1 MLCHLHGLPSRLAV
15 EESRMAGPMSG
26 VKVVEMGVWVAGP
39 ASGCVLADWGA
50 EVLKIEPVAIGDPS
64 RLFSRMLG
72 ADLPFNPPFEMDNRG
87 KRSIAIDLGHPEG
100 LAIALELIDAADVFL
115 TNVRMAGL
123 ERLGLDYASLKRRNP
138 RLVYAAI
145 SGYGFEG
152 PDAERAGYDIAA
164 FWARSGI
171 AHSLTN
177 PGADPPFQRGGMG
190 DHSVAL
196 TCAGAVSAALYAREK
211 TGEGRLVTTSLLRQ
225 GIYTLSFDFAFMLRF
240 GATMAIADR
249 SEMKNPCINS
259 YRDRDGRWFWIVGL
273 EGERHWPPLCRALEH
288 PEWQQ
293 DPRFLDAAQR
303 AANAAELIELIDAIF
318 ATRPLAEWGPIF
330 DAEEDFFWA
339 PVQSLEE
346 ALADPQTTA
355 SGGLVEVMDGES
367 TLMFPATPADFGG
380 ESPAPRPA
388 APSHGE
394 HTDAVLAALG
404 RSAGVIDRLRADGV
418 VL

>member
-1 MLCHLHGLPSRLAV
+1 MT
-15 EESRMAGPMSG
+15 GPMTG

-39 ASGCVLADWGA
+39 AAGCVLADWGA
-50 EVLKIEPVAIGDPS
+50 EVLKIEPISVGDPA

-87 KRSIAIDLGHPEG
+87 KQSIAIDLGRPEG
-100 LAIALELIDAADVFL
+100 LEIALELIDAADVFL

-123 ERLGLDYASLKRRNP
+123 ERLGLDYANLKRRNP
-138 RLVYAAI
+138 RLIYAAI
-145 SGYGFEG
+145 SGYGFDG
-152 PDAERAGYDIAA
+152 PDADRAGYDIAA
-164 FWARSGI
+164 YWARSGI

-177 PGADPPFQRGGMG
+177 VAADPPFQRGGMG

-211 TGEGRLVTTSLLRQ
+211 TGEGQLVTTSLLRQ
-225 GIYTLSFDFAFMLRF
+225 GVYTLSFDFAFMLRF
-240 GATMAIADR
+240 GATIALADR
-249 SEMKNPCINS
+249 KVMMNPCINS

-273 EGERHWPPLCRALEH
+273 EGERHWPPLCRALGH

-293 DPRFLDAAQR
+293 DPRFVDPAQR
-303 AANAAELIELIDAIF
+303 AANAAELIERIDAIF
-318 ATRPLAEWGPIF
+318 ATRPLEEWSEIF

-346 ALADPQTTA
+346 TLADPQMTA

-367 TLMFPATPADFGG
+367 TVMFPATPADFGD
-380 ESPAPRPA
+380 APSTPRSA
-388 APSHGE
+388 APAHGE
-394 HTDAVLAALG
+394 HTDSVLAALG
-404 RSAGVIDRLRADGV
+404 RSAGVIGQLRARGV